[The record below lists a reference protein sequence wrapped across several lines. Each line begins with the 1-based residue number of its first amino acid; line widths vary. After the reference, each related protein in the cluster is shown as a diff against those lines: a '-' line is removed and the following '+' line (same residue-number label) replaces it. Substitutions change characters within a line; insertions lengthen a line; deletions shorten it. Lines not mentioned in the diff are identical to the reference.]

1 MFKEEDFPVKA
12 FLQEFTAE
20 SRFVDRQLLPVQLF
34 PTPVMLR
41 DLGQVK
47 H

>member
-1 MFKEEDFPVKA
+1 MFKEDFIVKA

-20 SRFVDRQLLPVQLF
+20 SGSVDRQLLPVQLF

-41 DLGQVK
+41 DLGHSK